1 MYKTNDENQITPSL
15 PRNAGWN
22 VWTLL
27 IQIYSKFNK
36 SLCTQ
41 FLNHQIRK
49 HGYKTLGAR
58 EINSPMFP
66 PSLSANNNIDS
77 TQSCAECSVT
87 NIKSKT
93 YHLEY
98 FSEKHFI
105 NP

>member
-1 MYKTNDENQITPSL
+1 M
-15 PRNAGWN
+15 
-22 VWTLL
+22 
-27 IQIYSKFNK
+27 
-36 SLCTQ
+36 
-41 FLNHQIRK
+41 RK

-98 FSEKHFI
+98 FFQKSILIKLEIFI
-105 NP
+105 MNYIILVINRKIIFACLE